1 MFEQKRQ
8 KKYMW
13 LVELMVMEINES
25 FQFPMIEIIPRMV
38 HIQNLS
44 NRNL

>member
-13 LVELMVMEINES
+13 LVELMVIEINES
-25 FQFPMIEIIPRMV
+25 FQFSMIEIILRMV

>member
-1 MFEQKRQ
+1 
-8 KKYMW
+8 MW
-13 LVELMVMEINES
+13 LMELMVIEINES
-25 FQFPMIEIIPRMV
+25 FQFSLIEIIPRVV